1 MHITSGAS
9 CGMQAY
15 PLSVEDGIALSIL
28 KNHTTREAEAM
39 LAALIPDETQA
50 RTTLKRVRG
59 LIDGTA

>member
-1 MHITSGAS
+1 MRDA
-9 CGMQAY
+9 AY
-15 PLSVEDGIALSIL
+15 PLSVEDGVALSIL
-28 KNHTTREAEAM
+28 KNHTTREAEAI